1 MMSKLKNYLVIIIFS
16 VISINSASAIELKKK
31 LPKIGGSS
39 SGGVNLD
46 EAKTK
51 FTKIFFE
58 STLNYMEAQYH
69 LFNALEKN
77 DRAGKTRKAIDFVK
91 NDKNKEGKRL
101 TNAFNTVSDNSKA
114 IEGALTKEAANSA
127 EAKVH
132 YAKAL
137 PFAVSGLLGTVQLP
151 PEAKSLLDSIK
162 ADKTAMLKLGAFV
175 KVLPKIPGYVKNAT
189 QVGKMIVS
197 GAKSRDVKGA
207 EDANKELGDL

>member
-1 MMSKLKNYLVIIIFS
+1 MINTFGQEELV
-16 VISINSASAIELKKK
+16 KR
-31 LPKIGGSS
+31 PGSS
-39 SGGVNLD
+39 
-46 EAKTK
+46 TK
-51 FTKIFFE
+51 FTTIFFE
-58 STLNYMEAQYH
+58 SALEYMEAQYH
-69 LFNALEKN
+69 LFNALEMN
-77 DRAGKTRKAIDFVK
+77 DEAGKTRKSIEFVK
-91 NDKNKEGKRL
+91 NKKNKEGKRL